1 MGCCKLN
8 DYEYLQRKLSKVIFL
23 AGNGFYQ
30 TIGENKIAS
39 KLFLE
44 IIKEAYKA
52 KRQIYQ
58 MNSQGVEKNANS
70 RDKQ

>member
-1 MGCCKLN
+1 M
-8 DYEYLQRKLSKVIFL
+8 FL

-52 KRQIYQ
+52 KRHIYQ
-58 MNSQGVEKNANS
+58 MNSQGVGKDANS
-70 RDKQ
+70 RDQS

>member
-1 MGCCKLN
+1 M
-8 DYEYLQRKLSKVIFL
+8 RKLSKIMFL

-52 KRQIYQ
+52 KRHIYQ
-58 MNSQGVEKNANS
+58 MNSQGDGKDANI
-70 RDKQ
+70 RDQS

>member
-1 MGCCKLN
+1 M
-8 DYEYLQRKLSKVIFL
+8 FL

-30 TIGENKIAS
+30 TIGENKVAS

-52 KRQIYQ
+52 VSHVMIFLFISEYF
-58 MNSQGVEKNANS
+58 
-70 RDKQ
+70 